1 MKKIL
6 LIDDDD
12 LSRMLLKEHLLQSG
26 FAVVEAEDGEMGKE
40 LFNSNRID
48 VVITDIFMPFKE
60 GIATIAEILEVAP
73 EAKIIAISDG
83 GSVVKSFDYL
93 EHAKEM
99 GALAAFQKP
108 VNTSDLISIIEAL

>member
-6 LIDDDD
+6 LIDDDE
-12 LSRMLLKEHLLQSG
+12 LSRMILKEHLIQFG
-26 FAVVEAEDGEMGKE
+26 YVVMEAEDGEMGKA
-40 LFNSNRID
+40 LFDANNID

-60 GIATIAEILEVAP
+60 GIATIAEILEETP

-83 GSVVKSFDYL
+83 GSIVKSFDYL

-99 GALAAFQKP
+99 GAMAAFQKP
-108 VNTSDLISIIEAL
+108 VNTSDLISLIKSL